1 MKRRQQRRAMGKP
14 DLEELQYLFLKNLC
28 EYAPKIIVDLFRRK
42 DQIEWAK
49 HWGLESDWI
58 IENAVYALELR
69 IGNTLLQAWLKAI
82 QGIRYEFK
90 PPPLEIEI
98 FAEDETFHYLPR
110 EEFDRRFKKEA
121 DKYYDQFFSDEGWF
135 DQIDV
140 REHERFI
147 KWLVL
152 KISGLTDDR
161 IAEIE
166 NHGIDE
172 STIRKGRLKM
182 AKELNLKKKERG
194 RPRKSK

>member
-1 MKRRQQRRAMGKP
+1 MKRRRKRRAMGKP
-14 DLEELQYLFLKNLC
+14 GLEELQYLFLKNLC
-28 EYAPKIIVDLFRRK
+28 EYGPKIIADLFRRK
-42 DQIEWAK
+42 DPIAWAK

-98 FAEDETFHYLPR
+98 FAEDETYHDLPR
-110 EEFDRRFKKEA
+110 EEFDRRVKKEA

-140 REHERFI
+140 REYERHI

-152 KISGLTDDR
+152 KISGLTDDQ

-166 NHGIDE
+166 NHNIDE

-194 RPRKSK
+194 RPRKRK